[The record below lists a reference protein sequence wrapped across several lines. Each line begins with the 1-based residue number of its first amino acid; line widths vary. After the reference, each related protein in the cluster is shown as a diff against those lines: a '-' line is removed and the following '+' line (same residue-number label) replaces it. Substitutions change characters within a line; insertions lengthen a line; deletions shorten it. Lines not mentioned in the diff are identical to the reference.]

1 MNKSARLN
9 RLFAA
14 DGKCFVVALDHGTV
28 NEARFLSSIENI
40 HKMIAAVAAA
50 NPDAILL
57 NPGAASTLQSI
68 PGKAKPSL
76 VLRTDIPNI
85 YHKIAPSV
93 LFDQLI
99 DAPVEQ
105 ALRFDAACVIAN
117 LFLIAEQPQIHQQCL
132 QNISRLKTECDRY
145 AMPMMVEVRVMEL
158 NRKGGYTPS
167 GDADKLVPLC
177 RQAIELG
184 TDILKPDP
192 TDDPKDFHRII
203 EAAGDRPVLAL
214 GGGKVAEEQILARTH
229 VLMQQGARGVV
240 YGRNVFEHPN
250 PAGMIRA
257 VMAIVHEGATSRKAL
272 SSLRARK

>member
-1 MNKSARLN
+1 
-9 RLFAA
+9 
-14 DGKCFVVALDHGTV
+14 
-28 NEARFLSSIENI
+28 
-40 HKMIAAVAAA
+40 
-50 NPDAILL
+50 
-57 NPGAASTLQSI
+57 
-68 PGKAKPSL
+68 
-76 VLRTDIPNI
+76 
-85 YHKIAPSV
+85 
-93 LFDQLI
+93 
-99 DAPVEQ
+99 
-105 ALRFDAACVIAN
+105 
-117 LFLIAEQPQIHQQCL
+117 
-132 QNISRLKTECDRY
+132 
-145 AMPMMVEVRVMEL
+145 MPMMVEVRVMEL